1 MDGGWSYEQKTL
13 ISELIQGMDFANQLR
28 AQLTS
33 APSTEMRDA
42 LMQGILSSYEKA
54 LLILK
59 WGGQMPQSHL
69 VAAVSGIPESPL
81 SVNGSP
87 RSDDFDKGTGDHLQ
101 NRDISK
107 KRKLMP
113 KWTDQV
119 RISPENGLEGPHDDG
134 FSWRKYGQKDI
145 LGATYPR
152 SYYRCTYRNTQN
164 CWATKQVQ
172 RSDEDPT
179 VFEITYRGRHTCGN
193 NGPSVPPPVS
203 PEKQE
208 EKQID
213 HQNNHHQQLQQQQS
227 QEMLSKFRAGL
238 RVDTNNLDSN
248 ETAYRPFSFPSASVG
263 FLQIEHCNSSALTN
277 VNSSLF
283 RSFSSPFISPSTPE
297 SSYFSMHQ
305 VNDSGQAHN
314 VRHLEPDTNEIIS
327 TNTSSTN
334 SPIMD
339 LEFSLEQ
346 VGIDP
351 NFPFDTS
358 FFPSFIR

>member
-1 MDGGWSYEQKTL
+1 MDNGWSYEQKTL
-13 ISELIQGMDFANQLR
+13 ISELIQGMDFAKQLR
-28 AQLTS
+28 VHLTS
-33 APSTEMRDA
+33 APSTETRDV

-59 WGGQMPQSHL
+59 WRGSMPQSQP
-69 VAAVSGIPESPL
+69 VVAVSGIPESPL

-87 RSDDFDKGTGDHLQ
+87 RSDDFEKGIGDHLQ

-107 KRKLMP
+107 KRKMMP

-119 RISPENGLEGPHDDG
+119 RINPENGLEGPHDDG
-134 FSWRKYGQKDI
+134 YSWRKYGQKDI

-179 VFEITYRGRHTCGN
+179 VFEITYRA
-193 NGPSVPPPVS
+193 PVS

-208 EKQID
+208 QTQIN
-213 HQNNHHQQLQQQQS
+213 HQNNQQQQLQQQQQQS
-227 QEMLSKFRAGL
+227 QEILSKFRTGL
-238 RVDTNNLDSN
+238 RVDTNDLDSN
-248 ETAYRPFSFPSASVG
+248 EIAYYPFSFPSASVG
-263 FLQIEHCNSSALTN
+263 FLQIEHCNSSTLTN

-283 RSFSSPFISPSTPE
+283 GSFSSPFLSPSTPE

-305 VNDSGQAHN
+305 ANDLGQAHN
-314 VRHLEPDTNEIIS
+314 VQPLESDPTEIIS

-334 SPIMD
+334 SPIVD
-339 LEFSLEQ
+339 LDFPLDQ
-346 VGIDP
+346 VAIDP

-358 FFPSFIR
+358 FFP

>member
-1 MDGGWSYEQKTL
+1 MDGGWSFEQKTL
-13 ISELIQGMDFANQLR
+13 IGELIQGMEFAKQLR
-28 AQLTS
+28 GHLTS
-33 APSTEMRDA
+33 APSTEARDV

-54 LLILK
+54 LLILQ
-59 WGGQMPQSHL
+59 WGGPMPQSQP
-69 VAAVSGIPESPL
+69 VVAVSGIPESPL

-87 RSDDFDKGTGDHLQ
+87 QSDEFEKGIGDHQQ

-119 RISPENGLEGPHDDG
+119 RISSENGLEGPHDDG
-134 FSWRKYGQKDI
+134 YSWRKYGQKDI

-179 VFEITYRGRHTCGN
+179 VFEITYRGTHTCGN
-193 NGPSVPPPVS
+193 SGPSVPS
-203 PEKQE
+203 PASSEKQE
-208 EKQID
+208 QKQIN
-213 HQNNHHQQLQQQQS
+213 HQSNHHQHLQQQQS

-238 RVDTNNLDSN
+238 RVDTNNLDNN

-263 FLQIEHCNSSALTN
+263 LLQIEHCNSSTLTN

-283 RSFSSPFISPSTPE
+283 GSFSSTFFSPSTPE
-297 SSYFSMHQ
+297 SCYFSMHQ
-305 VNDSGQAHN
+305 ANDLGQAHN
-314 VRHLEPDTNEIIS
+314 MQHLESDHTEIIS

-339 LEFSLEQ
+339 LEFSLDQ

-358 FFPSFIR
+358 FLP